1 MHDQSA
7 VKQAGCDRLQQSDV
21 AASTPMR
28 RAASY
33 WFLALLSLG
42 GMYSSAE
49 ASCGSVSCFVVI
61 GSQQA
66 VSPAGVLTVN
76 LSFAHTPNEIP
87 PGGVN
92 TIPFANQ
99 QTKQLI
105 LANSQVSQLS
115 TLVQTAVLDLNYG
128 LTERVGIQVQVPYR
142 MIDAI
147 GQIGNAAVG
156 NTFDRGV
163 GDVLGKV
170 KYNLLPSLRSM
181 VVLEMGVWFPV
192 GDYGNMPVAGQLAES
207 TLQVGRGA
215 LGIQP
220 GFYQTYEIIPHRLNQ
235 FLSGNV
241 RYTFRNTDGYR
252 FGEEFSVNAGLNL
265 VTFPWLTLTNQI
277 NFRYK
282 GRDNIEAALLE
293 FRPDPVNRAVLLDGN
308 IIGRSVPTTDHTYV
322 AYSTGAVINVFDFA
336 QIYFITQIPIYR
348 DFNGNLQQEIS
359 FVGGVTKYFTTP
371 SLFKQ

>member
-1 MHDQSA
+1 MH
-7 VKQAGCDRLQQSDV
+7 VRRPVVQAWGYVCLV
-21 AASTPMR
+21 
-28 RAASY
+28 
-33 WFLALLSLG
+33 LLSVWAAPALV
-42 GMYSSAE
+42 E

-87 PGGVN
+87 PEGAN

-105 LANSQVSQLS
+105 LANSQVNQLS
-115 TLVQTAVLDLNYG
+115 TLVQTGVLDLNYG
-128 LTERVGIQVQVPYR
+128 LTERIGLQVQMPYR
-142 MIDAI
+142 IVDAI
-147 GQIGNAAVG
+147 GQIGSGAVS
-156 NTFDRGV
+156 NTFDRGF

-170 KYNLLPSLRSM
+170 KYNLLPTLRSM

-192 GDYGNMPVAGQLAES
+192 GDYGYEPIGGQLAES

-215 LGIQP
+215 FGVQP
-220 GFYQTYEIIPHRLNQ
+220 GFYQTYELIPHRLNQ
-235 FLSGNV
+235 FISGNI
-241 RYTFRNTDGYR
+241 RYTFRNSDGYR

-265 VTFPWLTLTNQI
+265 VTVPWLTLTNQV

-282 GRDNIEAALLE
+282 DRDNIEAALYE
-293 FRPDPVNRAVLLDGN
+293 FRPAPFNRAVLLDGN
-308 IIGRSVPTTDHTYV
+308 IIGRPVPTTDHTYLAV
-322 AYSTGAVINVFDFA
+322 STGAVVNVFDFA
-336 QIYFITQIPIYR
+336 QVYFIAQVPIYR
-348 DFNGNLQQEIS
+348 DFNGNLQQEVS

>member
-1 MHDQSA
+1 MINRTVGSSLA
-7 VKQAGCDRLQQSDV
+7 PGKACLVLAFLGLWAIPT
-21 AASTPMR
+21 AAQ
-28 RAASY
+28 
-33 WFLALLSLG
+33 
-42 GMYSSAE
+42 

-76 LSFAHTPNEIP
+76 LSFTHTPNDIP
-87 PGGVN
+87 PEGAN

-105 LANSQVSQLS
+105 LANSQVNQLS
-115 TLVQTAVLDLNYG
+115 TLVQTGVLDLNYG
-128 LTERVGIQVQVPYR
+128 LTERIGLQVQVPYR
-142 MIDAI
+142 IVDAV
-147 GQIGNAAVG
+147 GQIGSGAVA
-156 NTFDRGV
+156 NTFDRGF
-163 GDVLGKV
+163 GDILGKV

-192 GDYGNMPVAGQLAES
+192 GDYGHEAVGGQLAES

-215 LGIQP
+215 FGVQP
-220 GFYQTYEIIPHRLNQ
+220 GFYQTYELIPHRLNQ

-241 RYTFRNTDGYR
+241 RYTFRNSDGYR

-282 GRDNIEAALLE
+282 GRDNIEAALFE
-293 FRPDPVNRAVLLDGN
+293 FRPVPFNRAVLLDGN
-308 IIGRSVPTTDHTYV
+308 IIGRPVPTTDHTYV
-322 AYSTGAVINVFDFA
+322 GFSTGAVVNVFNFA
-336 QIYFITQIPIYR
+336 QVYFIAQVPIYR
-348 DFNGNLQQEIS
+348 DFNGNLQQEVS
-359 FVGGVTKYFTTP
+359 FVGGVTKYFAMP
-371 SLFKQ
+371 ALFKQ

>member
-1 MHDQSA
+1 MTE
-7 VKQAGCDRLQQSDV
+7 RLG
-21 AASTPMR
+21 T
-28 RAASY
+28 RAHVRACLL
-33 WFLALLSLG
+33 LALLSWCAIP
-42 GMYSSAE
+42 SSGE

-87 PGGVN
+87 PEGAN

-105 LANSQVSQLS
+105 LANSQVNQLS
-115 TLVQTAVLDLNYG
+115 TLVQTGVLDLNYG
-128 LTERVGIQVQVPYR
+128 LTERIGLQVQVPYR
-142 MIDAI
+142 IVDAI
-147 GQIGNAAVG
+147 GQIGSGAVS
-156 NTFDRGV
+156 NTFDRGF
-163 GDVLGKV
+163 GDILGKV

-181 VVLEMGVWFPV
+181 VVLEMGVWFPL
-192 GDYGNMPVAGQLAES
+192 GDYGYMPIAGQLAES
-207 TLQVGRGA
+207 TLQVGRGTF
-215 LGIQP
+215 GVQP
-220 GFYQTYEIIPHRLNQ
+220 GFYQTYELIPHRLNQ
-235 FLSGNV
+235 FLSGNI
-241 RYTFRNTDGYR
+241 RYTFRNSDGYR
-252 FGEEFSVNAGLNL
+252 FGEEYSVNAGLNL

-293 FRPDPVNRAVLLDGN
+293 FRPAPLNRAVLLDAN

-322 AYSTGAVINVFDFA
+322 AFSTGAVVNVFDFA
-336 QIYFITQIPIYR
+336 QVYFIAQVPIYR
-348 DFNGNLQQEIS
+348 DFNGNLQQEVS

-371 SLFKQ
+371 TLFKQ